1 MTADL
6 QARLRDT
13 GRLTALRRLG
23 LLDATADEAF
33 DRLTRLAT
41 RLLHAPVSLVSLVEG
56 DRQVFKSCVG
66 LPEPWTS
73 RRETP
78 LTHSFCQHV
87 VASGDPLIIEDAR
100 RHPLVRDNLAI
111 SDLDVVAYAGI
122 PLVTSDGYA
131 LGSFCVIDSRARVW
145 TAEELAILRD
155 LAAAAMTEIEL
166 RAATQEAQ
174 HQAREAERGR
184 REKAALLESVTEGIF
199 GVDPDGWC
207 TFINTAAA
215 RMLGY
220 ASDELLGRRIHDLS
234 HHSRADG
241 SPYPAVAC
249 PVTRSLRS
257 GEAVRVYDEMLWR
270 QDGTAFPAEYSASPV
285 VEDGRIAGAVVT
297 FVDITERRR
306 AAEEAGMAAR
316 QLAEQAKMLALL
328 EERERIAMDLHDGV
342 IQSLYGIALG
352 LGARAYQENAEN
364 AGPAWQPV
372 DEAIAQINRV
382 IQQIRNYIF
391 DLRPRSDADGGLR
404 PGLELLAEELRVNG
418 LIHPELDVSA
428 GDEAALSP
436 EIVAQVL
443 AIAREAASN
452 VIRHAGATAMTIR
465 LRRSEDRLVIE
476 MRDNGCG
483 FDVGDPPRR
492 GIGLRSMCERARAI
506 GGETQILSR
515 PGGGTDV
522 RVELPVPERPRPS
535 AEEGT

>member
-1 MTADL
+1 MTAHL
-6 QARLRDT
+6 QERLRDT
-13 GRLTALRRLG
+13 GRLTELRRLG
-23 LLDATADEAF
+23 LLDSTADEAF

-56 DRQVFKSCVG
+56 DRQFFKSCIG

-111 SDLDVVAYAGI
+111 VDLDVVAYAGI
-122 PLVTSDGYA
+122 PLVTSEGYA
-131 LGSFCVIDSRARVW
+131 LGSFCVIDSRPRVW
-145 TAEELAILRD
+145 AAEELAILRD

-166 RAATQEAQ
+166 RAAIQEAQ

-199 GVDPDGWC
+199 GIDPDGRC

-215 RMLGY
+215 NMLGY
-220 ASDELLGRRIHDLS
+220 TSDELLGRRIHDLS
-234 HHSRADG
+234 HHSHADG
-241 SPYPAVAC
+241 SPYPADAC
-249 PVTRSLRS
+249 PVAQSLRS
-257 GEAVRVYDEMLWR
+257 REAVRTYDEILWR
-270 QDGTAFPAEYSASPV
+270 RDGTAFPSEYSSSPM

-297 FVDITERRR
+297 FVDVTERRR
-306 AAEEAGMAAR
+306 VAEEARSASQ

-342 IQSLYGIALG
+342 IQSLYGIALS
-352 LGARAYQENAEN
+352 LGARAYQENTD
-364 AGPAWQPV
+364 PAWQPV
-372 DEAIAQINRV
+372 DEAIAQINHV

-391 DLRPRSDADGGLR
+391 DLRPRNDADGGLR
-404 PGLELLAEELRVNG
+404 PGLELLAKELRVNG
-418 LIHPELDVSA
+418 LVHPELDVPA
-428 GDEAALSP
+428 GEEAALSP
-436 EIVAQVL
+436 EIVDQML
-443 AIAREAASN
+443 AIAREATYN
-452 VIRHAGATAMTIR
+452 VIRHARATAMTIR
-465 LRRSEDRLVIE
+465 LRCNDDRLVLV

-483 FDVGDPPRR
+483 FDPGDPPRR
-492 GIGLRSMCERARAI
+492 GGLGLGNMSERARAI
-506 GGETQILSR
+506 GGEARVVSR
-515 PGGGTDV
+515 PGGGTEV
-522 RVELPVPERPRPS
+522 RVELPVPQQPRPS